1 MKIVIFYKK
10 PGCVTNAKQKTRLRN
25 AGCMVIERNILKH
38 QMGKE
43 QMSMFFEG
51 KPIEK
56 WFNHNAPLIKNEE
69 VDLSKLNRD
78 EALELL
84 VSNPIMIKRPLLI
97 IKDKMISG
105 FDEEKIEEL
114 LDIDLEN
121 VSHSLER
128 TAQSA

>member
-38 QMGKE
+38 QMDKE
-43 QMSMFFEG
+43 DMSTFFEG

-56 WFNHNAPLIKNEE
+56 WFNPNAPLIVNEE
-69 VDLSKLNRD
+69 VDVSKLSRD

-97 IKDKMISG
+97 IKNKKMSG
-105 FDEEKIEEL
+105 FDQEKIEEL

-121 VSHSLER
+121 SSHLVQRS
-128 TAQSA
+128 AQSA